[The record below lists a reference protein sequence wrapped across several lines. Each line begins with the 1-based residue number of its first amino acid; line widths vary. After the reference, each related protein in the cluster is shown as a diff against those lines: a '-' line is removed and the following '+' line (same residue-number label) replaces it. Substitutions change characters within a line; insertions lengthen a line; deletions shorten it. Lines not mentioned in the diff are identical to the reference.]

1 MSLADILIFIIG
13 KSCRF
18 EPEMENFPA
27 QERGKI
33 FAGENCQEGTERKSG
48 NFLSLL
54 WALRVPSLSDLE
66 DEKNEKVIGQFPTK
80 SVRKSSH

>member
-33 FAGENCQEGTERKSG
+33 LKRKPARACVPEKIARTER
-48 NFLSLL
+48 
-54 WALRVPSLSDLE
+54 
-66 DEKNEKVIGQFPTK
+66 
-80 SVRKSSH
+80 